1 MVPYWKLEFT
11 YITNFRTQSQGGKQ
25 DMRVDTI
32 DVGAEN
38 RKSGMNYLKFI
49 LKASFPDA
57 RSRGKCVYA

>member
-1 MVPYWKLEFT
+1 MEIKIYVYPGFSYAFA
-11 YITNFRTQSQGGKQ
+11 RGKQ

-38 RKSGMNYLKFI
+38 GKSGMNYLKFI

-57 RSRGKCVYA
+57 RSRRKCVYA